1 MLGAWGV
8 TSFCFTMELDR
19 TVHAMR
25 GLTRRLQRL
34 EATTARL
41 VSPEHQPG
49 FEAFKKTVDDY
60 VASLREYLGESPD
73 SAPPIWS
80 GSDPTLIPAISRT
93 YGVYVRA
100 LRHYWRHALVSS
112 GIDAPVQ
119 LREGC
124 QMTAGDRL

>member
-1 MLGAWGV
+1 M
-8 TSFCFTMELDR
+8 T
-19 TVHAMR
+19 

-49 FEAFKKTVDDY
+49 FEEFKKTVDDY
-60 VASLREYLGESPD
+60 VGSLLEYLGESPEG
-73 SAPPIWS
+73 APIWCR
-80 GSDPTLIPAISRT
+80 SDRTLIPAISRA

-100 LRHYWRHALVSS
+100 LRHYRRHAPVLS

-119 LREGC
+119 FPW
-124 QMTAGDRL
+124 GDSASVKGAR